1 MDYYN
6 VEDIINKTGCSKSFS
21 YDIIRKLQE
30 SFIKDF
36 PNSITIQGRIPIW
49 YFEEKLHNKKS
60 ASNDETTNHT
70 DK

>member
-6 VEDIINKTGCSKSFS
+6 AEDIVDRTGCSKSFS

-36 PNSITIQGRIPIW
+36 PDGIIIQGRIPIW
-49 YFEEKLHNKKS
+49 YFEEKMHNKKS
-60 ASNDETTNHT
+60 ASNTENINRTN
-70 DK
+70 K